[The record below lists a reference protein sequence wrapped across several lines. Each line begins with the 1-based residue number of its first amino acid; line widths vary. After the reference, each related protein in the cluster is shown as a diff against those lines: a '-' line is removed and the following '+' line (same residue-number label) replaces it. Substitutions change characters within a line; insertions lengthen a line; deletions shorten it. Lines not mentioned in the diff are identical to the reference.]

1 MNWLVRQSELTQTQL
16 GIIDLPINRN
26 FVVLGP
32 PGSGKT
38 LVLLHRAKHLVDC
51 YKGAPEDFRIFVY
64 TNVLKE
70 YIRSA
75 AELLGIPNDN
85 ILTFD
90 DWCCTYYEKNIG
102 RLPWG
107 MSGPDFARVRRQVH
121 SHVKRT
127 EAKKPF
133 KFLLFDEGQ
142 DLDENAYSIA
152 DHLSGHVTVFGD
164 DNQQLYREGIGIE
177 RIHEA
182 LGGPRRV
189 KTVHL
194 ADAFRC
200 SPYVARM
207 ASNFLP
213 SDDEK
218 QAFLLQQPMVYAGE
232 RQKPLMNIVKHREA
246 EIEEL
251 FCNLQLRLGLNE
263 RIAILFPTRRLAF
276 GYAQNLNDRGLE
288 VEVPVQRG
296 SSRERLT
303 IDFNSPRPKAM
314 AYPSAKGL
322 TFDSVFLPLF
332 DRERFRFIYS
342 EEQLR
347 KWVFVGISRAL
358 KWVYISSIRDKVM
371 FFEEFRQLE
380 YEGQLTVRRYWF
392 EDDESDDEPT
402 SSVKPASEFD
412 DMF

>member
-1 MNWLVRQSELTQTQL
+1 MDWLVPRNELTHHQL
-16 GIIDLPINRN
+16 GIVDLPVQRHV
-26 FVVLGP
+26 VVLGP

-38 LVLLHRAKHLVDC
+38 LALLHRAKYLIDSHEGTPDD
-51 YKGAPEDFRIFVY
+51 YRIFVY
-64 TNVLKE
+64 TNVLKD

-75 AELLGIPNDN
+75 AELLGIPNNN

-90 DWCCTYYEKNIG
+90 DWCCTFHEENIG

-107 MSGPDFARVRRQVH
+107 KGGPDFARVRRQVR
-121 SHVKRT
+121 SNLKRT

-133 KFLLFDEGQ
+133 KFLLVDEGQ
-142 DLDENAYSIA
+142 DLDEAAYSIA
-152 DHLSGHVTVFGD
+152 NYLSGHVTVFGD

-177 RIHEA
+177 RIKQA
-182 LGGPRRV
+182 LGGSRRV

-207 ASNFLP
+207 ASNFLE
-213 SDDEK
+213 SDEEK
-218 QAFLLQQPMVYAGE
+218 QAFLLQHPLVYSGE
-232 RQKPLMNIVKHREA
+232 RQKPLLKIVKNREA

-251 FCNLQLRLGLNE
+251 FRNLQVRLGLNE
-263 RIAILFPTRRLAF
+263 RIAILFPTRKLAF

-303 IDFNSPRPKAM
+303 IDFSTPRPKAM

-347 KWVFVGISRAL
+347 KWVFVVISRAV
-358 KWVYISSIRDKVM
+358 KWIYISSIRDKVM

-380 YEGQLTVRRYWF
+380 YEGQLTVRRHWF